1 MSHSRPLF
9 CIFRSYE
16 TNFRI
21 ETLYFSGIRTWIVIE
36 EGEHADHLTTPLP
49 NFADFMFIKVL
60 CYQMQVY
67 QKSYILVQL
76 RQKKE
81 RADCCPSRMSRQ
93 IWCQDTCQHSPLTR
107 RSSGSDTKSELYL
120 LQGETLAP
128 ILVTIMIPS
137 TNYVG

>member
-1 MSHSRPLF
+1 MSHSWPLF
-9 CIFRSYE
+9 VYISFFWN
-16 TNFRI
+16 NFRI
-21 ETLYFSGIRTWIVIE
+21 KTLYFSGIRTQIIIV
-36 EGEHADHLTTPLP
+36 EGENADHLTTPLP

-67 QKSYILVQL
+67 QKCYILVL
-76 RQKKE
+76 RRQKKK
-81 RADCCPSRMSRQ
+81 RADRCPSRMSQQ